1 MQRLKQFQ
9 VCQNMS
15 FMLSTL
21 AISIL
26 SAQYGHAANIPEVGS
41 TIQNIAYATY
51 IAPNGIQQ
59 QSVSNAV
66 EVSVSALYAITLTS
80 PPVQD
85 IEPNVRVIWANT
97 LSNNSNASVN
107 VQLEAVTI
115 NELSNIK
122 IYIDSNKNGQFDA
135 NDQQLITT
143 VPLQV
148 GQSVNLWVVATTS
161 SSLKE
166 GQQFNLPI
174 KATVVTNQATVVD
187 DTNATATAIDSA
199 ISYGAK
205 LVATKE
211 VQQKT
216 FEPSATAN
224 YDLNYTLSIS
234 NQGQKAAKP
243 TDVMVDG
250 QLQKMVLLVD
260 ELPANTTFKSAQAKN
275 VQAKILYKLANNSY
289 STIAPN
295 DVTQIN
301 QLAVGFPQIAANTSE
316 QVDLVVSMNRN
327 IAKTTVNNTYQV
339 SYAVTDSQKTI
350 LSNTAS
356 TVVGGSAN
364 ITNNSGDFKNI
375 LATGSV
381 NKPLYIAA
389 QYASCNAD
397 RSSSDRVKI
406 QIKSTKTGDIEEVI
420 GVETGMNTG
429 VFQYTLPTTFSD
441 KGISFDA
448 VLQTLKRDQVDI
460 RLTDC
465 LDAKGQSTATITDI
479 NTNVLMDPY
488 GTVFDAKTGLP
499 VAGATVTLL
508 DQSGQPI
515 GDNIAFE
522 VNPQTGDLISLPA
535 KQVTNSA
542 GEFIYPLVKS
552 GTYSFVVDTSTIPG
566 NSRYTFVSDQSIYPS
581 FPADKA
587 VDFKWSYAGQFT
599 LNNGDPALNID
610 IPIDPEAANS
620 SSSLFVKKAA
630 SNKTAEIGEFEEY
643 TVTVANRGTIDSTN
657 VAITD
662 TLPRGFIYVQG
673 SMRVNGM
680 KVDDPFGGKGP
691 YLKLGLGTLTPN
703 KEVKVQYRV
712 YIGPNALNGDGINR
726 VRAKDAQGLES
737 NEASAK
743 VEVIPG
749 AMISDGF
756 IVGKVFTDC
765 NRNGIQDPGE
775 IGVPGVRIY
784 LEDGSYVITDSEG
797 KYDFYGISAKT
808 HVLKVDRTSLP
819 LASELV
825 LISNRQAGDPNS
837 RFVDLKRGEL
847 HRADF
852 AITDDALQCSQ
863 PLMQRISDRKKQIE
877 QDNTNLEQV
886 LRSDLTL
893 DPIFS
898 KVSDVRGQP
907 ASGCISAQGVQAN
920 CNLDFSKEQIK
931 ELKQVQFE
939 PDKTGIRPAIALPI
953 SEALVIPNVSPS
965 AVKMINLETALESA
979 VNNQLEILNLK
990 DGQILAYAQTS
1001 VQLKGAAGTQL
1012 QLWVNGEQV
1021 SEKRIG
1027 KRAVLPSLQVSGLDF
1042 IGVDLHAGRNLIE
1055 VRQVDMM
1062 GNARD
1067 TKRIEVIAPDQL
1079 DKLRLEPSKAAAQA
1093 NGYDRFNVTLKIV
1106 DRHGT
1111 LVSSRTPITLD
1122 SSIGKI
1128 DLLDLDPKQPGIQVF
1143 VEDGTLV
1150 VPIQAPIEAGEGT
1163 LSVESGIFHASTP
1176 VRFLPDLRPIIA
1188 VGMLEGSINFKK
1200 FDPKQLSGINSN
1212 DSFEEEL
1219 SEISSSHNGQHSTTG
1234 RTALFLKG
1242 RVKGEY
1248 LLTLAYDSDKDKNQ
1262 RLFRDIRPD
1271 EYYPVYGDSAAKG
1284 FDAQS
1289 TSKFYVRV
1297 DKGRSYAMY
1306 GDYVTRTENDEGLSL
1321 GQYNRSLTGVRG
1333 AVETDKYKVTAFAAN
1348 TNTQQVVNEQR
1359 AMGISGPYSLG
1370 SVNAQDIRD
1379 NSEKVEVIT
1388 RDRNNPGLII
1398 KRTTLT
1404 RFTDYEV
1411 DSFSNSIYLKD
1422 PVPSVD
1428 ADLNPVYLH
1437 ITVESDQGG
1446 EEYTV
1451 GGISGLMKMNGH
1463 VKVGGAYVKSDNP
1476 LAQDQLASV
1485 NTVVKFANDKGKLIA
1500 EFARSENVN
1509 NGLDSLTQINA
1520 EPDASG
1526 KLSGN
1531 AGRIELNYAY
1541 KDLEMKLYHNQA
1553 DSGFYNTA
1561 ASITAGRKES
1571 GIKGRIQLDKIG
1583 LAKLEAIRTEDQLSG
1598 VNQGVSASIERAIN
1612 RIVALELGLKYYD
1625 ESADPATL
1633 NTMQIAPYH
1642 GTSVRTKLTGQLPW
1656 QGSNVFAEYEQD
1668 ISEADRRVF
1677 ALGANYQINAKLRA
1691 YGRHELVSSINGLYD
1706 LNSSQRRNVTVF
1718 GVDSKYNNNGTAFS
1732 EYRVRDGISAREA
1745 EAAIGLRNRWEL
1757 EKGFYA
1763 NTSFE
1768 QTKAL
1773 SNSNNLSSDSTA
1785 ASLGVEYLK
1794 NPDWKAVARI
1804 EARWA
1809 DQADTILNNL
1819 GMAYKYS
1826 DDVTLLAKNVI
1837 SQTDSKSQNS
1847 GDRLVDRFQVGLAY
1861 RDTERNRFDS
1871 LAKVEYRYDHNQTD
1885 LKNSY
1890 LKHVYI
1896 LSNHLNYHP
1905 TQDFTVSGQYAVKN
1919 VNTTFSGLES
1929 SGMTHMLSARAMYDI
1944 NERWDAGVHTG
1955 ALWSDMSSGKRIL
1968 LGAEVGYLV
1977 AVNLWVSGGY
1987 NFSGYK
1993 DDDLADSDTTLQG
2006 AYVRFRFKFD
2016 ENLFGNRNITSNTTG
2031 GL

>member
-1 MQRLKQFQ
+1 MLRQKQIR
-9 VCQNMS
+9 VCQNMT
-15 FMLSTL
+15 FMFSTL
-21 AISIL
+21 TIAIL
-26 SAQYGHAANIPEVGS
+26 SAQYGHAANMPEVGS

-66 EVSVSALYAITLTS
+66 EVSVSALYAIALTS

-85 IEPNVRVIWANT
+85 IEPSVRVIWANT
-97 LSNNSNASVN
+97 LSNNSNAPVN
-107 VQLEAVTI
+107 VQLEAITI

-135 NDQQLITT
+135 NDQQLTTT

-148 GQSVNLWVVATTS
+148 GQSVNLWVVATANA
-161 SSLKE
+161 SLIEAK
-166 GQQFNLPI
+166 QFNLPI
-174 KATVVTNQATVVD
+174 KATVAEDQNVT
-187 DTNATATAIDSA
+187 ATATDSA
-199 ISYGAK
+199 VSYGAK

-211 VQQKT
+211 VLQKT
-216 FEPSATAN
+216 FEPSAVAN

-234 NQGQKAAKP
+234 NQGQKTAKP

-275 VQAKILYKLANNSY
+275 AQAKILYKLANDRY
-289 STIAPN
+289 STIIPN
-295 DVTQIN
+295 DVNQIN
-301 QLAVGFPQIAANTSE
+301 QLVVGFPQIDANTTE

-339 SYAVTDSQKTI
+339 SYALTDSQKTV

-364 ITNNSGDFKNI
+364 ISNNSGDFKNI

-389 QYASCNAD
+389 QNASCNAD
-397 RSSSDRVKI
+397 RYSSDRVKI
-406 QIKSTKTGDIEEVI
+406 RIKSTKTGDIEEVTA
-420 GVETGMNTG
+420 VETGVNTG

-441 KGISFDA
+441 KGISYDA

-465 LDAKGQSTATITDI
+465 LDAQGQSTGTITDI
-479 NTNVLMDPY
+479 STNVLMDPY
-488 GTVFDAKTGLP
+488 GTVFDAKTGAP

-515 GDNIAFE
+515 GNNIAFTIDA
-522 VNPQTGDLISLPA
+522 QTGDRISLPA

-542 GEFIYPLVKS
+542 GEFVYPFVEA

-566 NSRYTFVSDQSIYPS
+566 SSRYTFKSDISVYPS

-587 VDFKWSYAGQFT
+587 VDLKWSYAGQFT

-610 IPIDPEAANS
+610 IPIDPEAPNS

-673 SMRVNGM
+673 SMRVDGT
-680 KVDDPFGGKGP
+680 KVDDPVGGKGP

-726 VRAKDAQGLES
+726 VRAKDAQGIES

-743 VEVIPG
+743 VEVVPG

-765 NRNGIQDPGE
+765 NRNGVQDPGE

-852 AITDDALQCSQ
+852 AITDDTLQCSQ
-863 PLMQRISDRKKQIE
+863 PLMQRILDRKKQIE

-898 KVSDVRGQP
+898 KVTDVRGQP
-907 ASGCISAQGVQAN
+907 ASGCISAQGIQAN

-939 PDKTGIRPAIALPI
+939 PDKTGIRPSVALPI
-953 SEALVIPNVSPS
+953 SEALVIPNGSPAELIS

-979 VNNQLEILNLK
+979 ANNQLEILNLK
-990 DGQILAYAQTS
+990 DGQVLAYPQTS
-1001 VQLKGAAGTQL
+1001 VQVKGAAGTQL

-1021 SEKRIG
+1021 PEKRIG

-1042 IGVDLHAGRNLIE
+1042 IGVDLQAGRNTIE

-1062 GNARD
+1062 GNTRD

-1079 DKLRLEPSKAAAQA
+1079 DKLQLEPSKAAAQA
-1093 NGYDRFNVTLKIV
+1093 NGYDRFNVALKIV

-1143 VEDGTLV
+1143 VEGGTLV

-1163 LSVESGIFHASTP
+1163 LSVESGIFHANTP

-1212 DSFEEEL
+1212 DGFEEEL
-1219 SEISSSHNGQHSTTG
+1219 SEISSSHDGQRSTTG
-1234 RTALFLKG
+1234 RAALFLKG

-1289 TSKFYVRV
+1289 TSKLYVRV

-1333 AVETDKYKVTAFAAN
+1333 AVETDQYKVTAFAAK

-1359 AMGISGPYSLG
+1359 AMGISGPYGLG

-1379 NSEKVEVIT
+1379 NSEKVEVVT

-1398 KRTTLT
+1398 TRTTLT

-1428 ADLNPVYLH
+1428 ADLNPVYLR

-1451 GGISGLMKMNGH
+1451 GGVSGAMKITEQ
-1463 VKVGGAYVKSDNP
+1463 VKVGAAYVKSDNP

-1485 NTVVKFANDKGKLIA
+1485 NTVVKFANDKAKFIA
-1500 EFARSENVN
+1500 EFARSESVN
-1509 NGLDSLTQINA
+1509 DGLDRLTQINA

-1612 RIVALELGLKYYD
+1612 RIVAVELGLKYYD

-1633 NTMQIAPYH
+1633 NTTQIAPYH

-1677 ALGANYQINAKLRA
+1677 ALGANYQINTKLRA

-1745 EAAIGLRNRWEL
+1745 EAAIGLRNRWEI

-1773 SNSNNLSSDSTA
+1773 SNANNRGSDSTA

-1794 NPDWKAVARI
+1794 NPNWKAVARI

-1819 GMAYKYS
+1819 GLAYKYS

-1837 SQTDSKSQNS
+1837 SQTDSKSQSS
-1847 GDRLVDRFQVGLAY
+1847 GDRLVDRFQLGLAY

-1871 LAKVEYRYDHNQTD
+1871 LAKVEYRYDNNQTD
-1885 LKNSY
+1885 LTNSY

-1896 LSNHLNYHP
+1896 FSNHLNYHP

-1955 ALWSDMSSGKRIL
+1955 ALWSNMSSGQRIL

-1977 AVNLWVSGGY
+1977 AANLWVSGGY

-1993 DDDLADSDTTLQG
+1993 DDDLAESDTTLQG

-2016 ENLFGNRNITSNTTG
+2016 ENLFASKNT
-2031 GL
+2031 LREP

>member
-1 MQRLKQFQ
+1 MLQQKQIRA
-9 VCQNMS
+9 CQNMS

-21 AISIL
+21 TISIL
-26 SAQYGHAANIPEVGS
+26 SAQYSHAANIPEVGS
-41 TIQNIAYATY
+41 TIQNVAYATFT
-51 IAPNGIQQ
+51 AANGKEQ
-59 QSVSNAV
+59 QSVSNTV
-66 EVSVSALYAITLTS
+66 EVNVSALYAITLTT
-80 PPVQD
+80 PPVLD
-85 IEPNVRVIWANT
+85 TEPNVRVIWANT
-97 LSNNSNASVN
+97 LSNNSNAPVN
-107 VQLEAVTI
+107 VQLDAVTI
-115 NELSNIK
+115 NELNNIK
-122 IYIDSNKNGQFDA
+122 IYIDTNKDSQFDTT
-135 NDQQLITT
+135 DQQVMQPVSLK
-143 VPLQV
+143 V
-148 GQSVNLWVVATTS
+148 GQSVNLWVVATTNS
-161 SSLKE
+161 NLTE

-174 KATVVTNQATVVD
+174 KATVIE
-187 DTNATATAIDSA
+187 DTNATANAIDSA

-216 FEPSATAN
+216 FEPSASAN
-224 YDLNYTLSIS
+224 YDLNYTLNIS
-234 NQGQKAAKP
+234 NQGKKSARP
-243 TDVMVDG
+243 IDVMVDG
-250 QLQKMVLLVD
+250 QTQKMVLLVD
-260 ELPANTTFKSAQAKN
+260 ELPPNTTFKSALAKN
-275 VQAKILYKLANNSY
+275 AQAKILYKLANNSY
-289 STIAPN
+289 STIAPS

-301 QLAVGFPQIAANTSE
+301 QLVVGFPQIAANTSE

-327 IAKTTVNNTYQV
+327 IAKTTVKNTYKV
-339 SYAVTDSQKTI
+339 SYAVTDSRKDI
-350 LSNTAS
+350 LSNVAS
-356 TVVGGSAN
+356 TLVSGSAD
-364 ITNNSGDFKNI
+364 ITNNSSDFKSI

-381 NKPLYIAA
+381 NKPLNIEAKN
-389 QYASCNAD
+389 ASCNAD
-397 RSSSDRVKI
+397 RYTADRVKI
-406 QIKSTKTGDIEEVI
+406 RIKSTKTGDVEDVI
-420 GVETGMNTG
+420 GVETGVNTG
-429 VFQYTLPTTFSD
+429 VFHYTLPTTLSD

-448 VLQTLKRDQVDI
+448 VLQTLKRDKVDI
-460 RLTDC
+460 SLTDC
-465 LDAKGQSTATITDI
+465 LDAQGQSTATITDI

-508 DQSGQPI
+508 DQNGQPI
-515 GDNIAFE
+515 GSNVAFE
-522 VNPQTGDLISLPA
+522 IDAQTGEKTSIPA
-535 KQVTNSA
+535 TQVTNSA
-542 GEFIYPLVKS
+542 GEFIYPLVKA
-552 GTYSFVVDTSTIPG
+552 GTYSFVVDTKTIPG
-566 NSRYTFVSDQSIYPS
+566 NTRYTFTSDRALYPS

-587 VDFKWSYAGQFT
+587 VDLKWSYAGQFT

-610 IPIDPEAANS
+610 IPIDPEVANT

-643 TVTVANRGTIDSTN
+643 TVTVANRGTADSAN
-657 VAITD
+657 VSITD

-673 SMRVNGM
+673 SMRVDGT
-680 KVDDPFGGKGP
+680 KVEDPLGGKGP

-726 VRAKDAQGLES
+726 VRAKDAKGIES

-743 VEVIPG
+743 VEVTPG

-765 NRNGIQDPGE
+765 NGNGIQDAGE

-819 LASELV
+819 MGSELV

-852 AITDDALQCSQ
+852 AIAQGEGQCSES
-863 PLMQRISDRKKQIE
+863 LIERVLERKKSIE
-877 QDNTNLEQV
+877 QDNTNLEQI
-886 LRSDLTL
+886 LRSDLTA

-898 KVSDVRGQP
+898 KVTDVRGQP
-907 ASGCISAQGVQAN
+907 SSGCISAVGVQAN

-931 ELKQVQFE
+931 EIKQIQFE
-939 PDKTGIRPAIALPI
+939 PEKSGVQPSVALP
-953 SEALVIPNVSPS
+953 SSSTLVLPNEVPVDS
-965 AVKMINLETALESA
+965 ANTAKMINLETALEAA

-990 DGQILAYAQTS
+990 DGQVLPYPQTS
-1001 VQLKGAAGTQL
+1001 IQVKGAAGTQL
-1012 QLWVNGEQV
+1012 ELWVNETRV
-1021 SEKRIG
+1021 PEKRIG
-1027 KRAVLPSLQVSGLDF
+1027 KRAVLPNMQVSGLDF
-1042 IGVDLHAGRNLIE
+1042 IGVDLNAGHNTIE

-1062 GNARD
+1062 GNTRD
-1067 TKRIEVIAPDQL
+1067 TKRIQVIAPDQL
-1079 DKLRLEPSKAAAQA
+1079 DKLQLEPSKTIPQA
-1093 NGYDRFNVTLKIV
+1093 NGRDRFNVNLKIV

-1128 DLLDLDPKQPGIQVF
+1128 DLVDLDPKQPGIQVF
-1143 VEDGTLV
+1143 VEGGTLL

-1163 LSVESGIFHASTP
+1163 LSVESGIFHSSTP
-1176 VRFLPDLRPIIA
+1176 IRFLPDLRPIIA
-1188 VGMLEGSINFKK
+1188 VGMVEGSLNFKK
-1200 FDPKQLSGINSN
+1200 FDPKELSGTNSN
-1212 DSFEEEL
+1212 DGFEEEL
-1219 SEISSSHNGQHSTTG
+1219 NEISASKDGKRNLTG
-1234 RTALFLKG
+1234 RAALFLKG
-1242 RVKGEY
+1242 KVKGEY
-1248 LLTLAYDSDKDKNQ
+1248 LLTLAYDSDKDKKQ

-1289 TSKFYVRV
+1289 TSKLYIRV

-1321 GQYNRSLTGVRG
+1321 GQYNRSLTGVRST
-1333 AVETDKYKVTAFAAN
+1333 VEIDKYKVTAFAAQ

-1370 SVNAQDIRD
+1370 GVNAQDVRE

-1388 RDRNNPGLII
+1388 RDRNNSGLII
-1398 KRTTLT
+1398 ARTTLA

-1411 DSFSNSIYLKD
+1411 DTFSNSIYLKD

-1428 ADLNPVYLH
+1428 ADLNPVFLR

-1451 GGISGLMKMNGH
+1451 GGVSGSVKVTDK
-1463 VKVGGAYVKSDNP
+1463 VKVGASYVKSNNP
-1476 LAQDQLASV
+1476 QTQDQLASV
-1485 NTVVKFANDKGKLIA
+1485 NTVVKFANDKGKLVA
-1500 EFARSENVN
+1500 EFARSENIN
-1509 NGLDSLTQINA
+1509 DGLNSLTQINVA
-1520 EPDASG
+1520 PDATG

-1531 AGRIELNYAY
+1531 AARVELNYAY
-1541 KDLEMKLYHNQA
+1541 KDLEMKVYHNQA
-1553 DSGFYNTA
+1553 DTGFYNTA
-1561 ASITAGRKES
+1561 APITAGRKES
-1571 GIKGRIQLDKIG
+1571 GIKGRVQLNKIG

-1612 RIVALELGLKYYD
+1612 RILAVELGLKYYD
-1625 ESADPATL
+1625 ESSNPATL
-1633 NTMQIAPYH
+1633 NTTQIAPYH
-1642 GTSVRTKLTGQLPW
+1642 GVTVRSKLTSQLPW

-1677 ALGANYQINAKLRA
+1677 ALGANYQINSKLRA
-1691 YGRHELVSSINGLYD
+1691 YGRHELVSSLSGLYD
-1706 LNSSQRRNVTVF
+1706 LNSNQRRNVTVF
-1718 GVDSKYNNNGTAFS
+1718 GLDSKYNNNGTAFS
-1732 EYRVRDGISAREA
+1732 EYRIRDGISAREA

-1768 QTKAL
+1768 QTKSL
-1773 SNSNNLSSDSTA
+1773 SSANNLSSDSTA

-1794 NPDWKAVARI
+1794 NPNWKAVARI
-1804 EARWA
+1804 EARWS
-1809 DQADTILNNL
+1809 DQSDTILNNL
-1819 GMAYKYS
+1819 GAAYKYS
-1826 DDVTLLAKNVI
+1826 DDVTLLAKNVV
-1837 SQTDSKSQNS
+1837 SLTDSKNDSS
-1847 GDRLVDRFQVGLAY
+1847 GDRLIDRFQLGLAY
-1861 RDTERNRFDS
+1861 RDTEHNRFDA
-1871 LAKVEYRYDHNQTD
+1871 LAKVEYRYDDNKTD
-1885 LKNSY
+1885 LSNPY

-1896 LSNHLNYHP
+1896 FSNHLNYHP
-1905 TQDFTVSGQYAVKN
+1905 TRDLTLSSQYAVKN
-1919 VNTTFSGLES
+1919 VETTFSGLAS
-1929 SGMTHMLSARAMYDI
+1929 TGMTHMFSARAMYDI

-1955 ALWSDMSSGKRIL
+1955 VLWSDMSSGRRVL
-1968 LGAEVGYLV
+1968 MGAELGYLV
-1977 AVNLWVSGGY
+1977 AANLWLSGGY

-1993 DDDLADSDTTLQG
+1993 DDDLVDSDTTIQG

-2016 ENLFGNRNITSNTTG
+2016 ENLFASNTASR
-2031 GL
+2031 

>member
-1 MQRLKQFQ
+1 MLQQKQIRA
-9 VCQNMS
+9 CQNMS

-21 AISIL
+21 TISIL
-26 SAQYGHAANIPEVGS
+26 SAQYSHAANIPEVGS
-41 TIQNIAYATY
+41 TIQNVAYATFT
-51 IAPNGIQQ
+51 AANGKEQ
-59 QSVSNAV
+59 QSVSNTV
-66 EVSVSALYAITLTS
+66 EVNVSALYAITLTT
-80 PPVQD
+80 PPVLD
-85 IEPNVRVIWANT
+85 TEPNVRVIWANT
-97 LSNNSNASVN
+97 LSNNSNAPVN
-107 VQLEAVTI
+107 VQLDAVTI
-115 NELSNIK
+115 NELNNIK
-122 IYIDSNKNGQFDA
+122 IYIDTNKDGQFDTT
-135 NDQQLITT
+135 DQQVMQPVSLK
-143 VPLQV
+143 V
-148 GQSVNLWVVATTS
+148 GQSVNLWVVATTNS
-161 SSLKE
+161 NLTE

-174 KATVVTNQATVVD
+174 KATVIE
-187 DTNATATAIDSA
+187 DTNATANAIDSA

-216 FEPSATAN
+216 FEPSASAN
-224 YDLNYTLSIS
+224 YDLNYTLNIS
-234 NQGQKAAKP
+234 NQGKKAARP
-243 TDVMVDG
+243 IDVMVDG
-250 QLQKMVLLVD
+250 QTQKMVLLVD
-260 ELPANTTFKSAQAKN
+260 ELPPNTTFKSALAKN
-275 VQAKILYKLANNSY
+275 AQAKILYKLANNSY
-289 STIAPN
+289 STIAPS
-295 DVTQIN
+295 DLTQIN
-301 QLAVGFPQIAANTSE
+301 QLVVGFPQIAANTSE

-327 IAKTTVNNTYQV
+327 IAKTTVKNTYKV
-339 SYAVTDSQKTI
+339 SYAVTDSQKDI
-350 LSNTAS
+350 LSNVAS
-356 TVVGGSAN
+356 TLVSGSAD
-364 ITNNSGDFKNI
+364 ITNNSSDFKNI

-381 NKPLYIAA
+381 NKPLNIEAKN
-389 QYASCNAD
+389 ASCNAD
-397 RSSSDRVKI
+397 RYTADRVKI
-406 QIKSTKTGDIEEVI
+406 RIKSTKTGDVEEVI
-420 GVETGMNTG
+420 GVETGVNTG
-429 VFQYTLPTTFSD
+429 VFHYTLPTTLSD

-448 VLQTLKRDQVDI
+448 VLQTLKRDKVDI
-460 RLTDC
+460 SLTDC
-465 LDAKGQSTATITDI
+465 LDAQGQSTATITDI

-508 DQSGQPI
+508 DQNGQPI
-515 GDNIAFE
+515 GSNVAFE
-522 VNPQTGDLISLPA
+522 IDAQTGEQTSIPA
-535 KQVTNSA
+535 TQVTNSA
-542 GEFIYPLVKS
+542 GEFIYPLVKA
-552 GTYSFVVDTSTIPG
+552 GTYSFVVDTKTIPG
-566 NSRYTFVSDQSIYPS
+566 NTRYTFASDRAVYPS

-587 VDFKWSYAGQFT
+587 VDLKWSYAGQFT

-610 IPIDPEAANS
+610 IPIDPEVANT

-643 TVTVANRGTIDSTN
+643 TVTVANRGTADSAN
-657 VAITD
+657 VSITD

-673 SMRVNGM
+673 SMRVDGT
-680 KVDDPFGGKGP
+680 KVEDPLGGKGP

-726 VRAKDAQGLES
+726 VRAKDAKGIES

-743 VEVIPG
+743 VEVTPG

-765 NRNGIQDPGE
+765 NGNGIQDAGE

-819 LASELV
+819 IGSELV

-852 AITDDALQCSQ
+852 AIAQGEGQCSES
-863 PLMQRISDRKKQIE
+863 LIERVLERKKSIE
-877 QDNTNLEQV
+877 QDNTNLEQI
-886 LRSDLTL
+886 LRSDLTA

-898 KVSDVRGQP
+898 KVTDVRGQP
-907 ASGCISAQGVQAN
+907 SSGCISAVGVQAN

-931 ELKQVQFE
+931 EIKQIQFE
-939 PDKTGIRPAIALPI
+939 PEKSGVQPSVALP
-953 SEALVIPNVSPS
+953 SSSTLVLPNEVPVDS
-965 AVKMINLETALESA
+965 ANTAKMINLETALEAA

-990 DGQILAYAQTS
+990 DGQVLPYPQTS
-1001 VQLKGAAGTQL
+1001 IQVKGAAGTQL
-1012 QLWVNGEQV
+1012 ELWVNETRV
-1021 SEKRIG
+1021 PEKRIG
-1027 KRAVLPSLQVSGLDF
+1027 KRAVLPNMQVSGLDF
-1042 IGVDLHAGRNLIE
+1042 IGVDLNAGHNTIE

-1062 GNARD
+1062 GNTRD
-1067 TKRIEVIAPDQL
+1067 TKRIQVIAPDQL
-1079 DKLRLEPSKAAAQA
+1079 DKLQLEPSKTIPQA
-1093 NGYDRFNVTLKIV
+1093 NGRDRFNVNLKIV

-1128 DLLDLDPKQPGIQVF
+1128 DLVDLDPKQPGIQVF
-1143 VEDGTLV
+1143 VEGGTLL

-1163 LSVESGIFHASTP
+1163 LSVESGIFHSSTP
-1176 VRFLPDLRPIIA
+1176 IRFLPDLRPIIA
-1188 VGMLEGSINFKK
+1188 VGMVEGSLNFKK
-1200 FDPKQLSGINSN
+1200 FDPKELSGTNSN
-1212 DSFEEEL
+1212 DGFEEEL
-1219 SEISSSHNGQHSTTG
+1219 NEISASKDGKRNLTG
-1234 RTALFLKG
+1234 RAALFLKG
-1242 RVKGEY
+1242 KVKGEY
-1248 LLTLAYDSDKDKNQ
+1248 LLTLAYDSDKDKKQ

-1289 TSKFYVRV
+1289 TSKLYIRV

-1321 GQYNRSLTGVRG
+1321 GQYNRSLTGVRST
-1333 AVETDKYKVTAFAAN
+1333 VEIDKYKVTAFAAQ

-1370 SVNAQDIRD
+1370 GVNAQDVRE

-1388 RDRNNPGLII
+1388 RDRNNSGLII
-1398 KRTTLT
+1398 ARTTLA

-1411 DSFSNSIYLKD
+1411 DTFSNSIYLKD

-1428 ADLNPVYLH
+1428 ADLNPVFLR

-1451 GGISGLMKMNGH
+1451 GGVSGS
-1463 VKVGGAYVKSDNP
+1463 VKVTDKLKVGASYVKSNNP
-1476 LAQDQLASV
+1476 QTQDQLASV
-1485 NTVVKFANDKGKLIA
+1485 NTVVKFANDKGKLVA
-1500 EFARSENVN
+1500 EFARSENIN
-1509 NGLDSLTQINA
+1509 DGLNSLTQINVA
-1520 EPDASG
+1520 PDATG

-1531 AGRIELNYAY
+1531 AARVELNYAY
-1541 KDLEMKLYHNQA
+1541 KDLEMKVYHNQA
-1553 DSGFYNTA
+1553 DTGFYNTA
-1561 ASITAGRKES
+1561 APITAGRKES
-1571 GIKGRIQLDKIG
+1571 GIKGRVQLNKIG

-1612 RIVALELGLKYYD
+1612 RILAVELGLKYYD
-1625 ESADPATL
+1625 ESSNPATL
-1633 NTMQIAPYH
+1633 NTTQIAPYH
-1642 GTSVRTKLTGQLPW
+1642 GVTVRSKLTSQLPW

-1677 ALGANYQINAKLRA
+1677 ALGANYQVNSKLRA
-1691 YGRHELVSSINGLYD
+1691 YGRHELVSSLSGLYD
-1706 LNSSQRRNVTVF
+1706 LNSNQRRNVTVF
-1718 GVDSKYNNNGTAFS
+1718 GLDSKYNNNGTAFS
-1732 EYRVRDGISAREA
+1732 EYRIRDGISAREA

-1768 QTKAL
+1768 QTKSL
-1773 SNSNNLSSDSTA
+1773 SSANNLSSDSTA

-1794 NPDWKAVARI
+1794 NPNWKAVARI
-1804 EARWA
+1804 EARWS
-1809 DQADTILNNL
+1809 DQSDTILNNL
-1819 GMAYKYS
+1819 GAAYKYS
-1826 DDVTLLAKNVI
+1826 DDVTLLAKNVVSLI
-1837 SQTDSKSQNS
+1837 DSKNDSS
-1847 GDRLVDRFQVGLAY
+1847 GDRLIDRFQLGLAY
-1861 RDTERNRFDS
+1861 RDTEHNHFDA
-1871 LAKVEYRYDHNQTD
+1871 LAKVEYRYDNNKTD
-1885 LKNSY
+1885 LSNPY

-1896 LSNHLNYHP
+1896 FSNHLNYHP
-1905 TQDFTVSGQYAVKN
+1905 TRDLTLSSQYAVKN
-1919 VNTTFSGLES
+1919 VETTFSGLAS
-1929 SGMTHMLSARAMYDI
+1929 TGMTHMFSARAMYDI

-1955 ALWSDMSSGKRIL
+1955 VLWSDMSSGRRVL
-1968 LGAEVGYLV
+1968 VGAELGYLV
-1977 AVNLWVSGGY
+1977 AANLWLSGGY

-1993 DDDLADSDTTLQG
+1993 DDDLVDSDTTIQG

-2016 ENLFGNRNITSNTTG
+2016 ENLFASNTASR
-2031 GL
+2031 

>member
-1 MQRLKQFQ
+1 
-9 VCQNMS
+9 
-15 FMLSTL
+15 MLSTL
-21 AISIL
+21 TISIL
-26 SAQYGHAANIPEVGS
+26 SAQYSHAANIPEVGS
-41 TIQNIAYATY
+41 TIQNVAYATFT
-51 IAPNGIQQ
+51 AANGKEQK
-59 QSVSNAV
+59 SVSNTV
-66 EVSVSALYAITLTS
+66 EVNVSALYAITLTT
-80 PPVQD
+80 PPVLD
-85 IEPNVRVIWANT
+85 TEPNVRVIWANT
-97 LSNNSNASVN
+97 LSNNSNAPVN
-107 VQLEAVTI
+107 VQLDAVTI
-115 NELSNIK
+115 NELNNIK
-122 IYIDSNKNGQFDA
+122 IYIDTNKDGQFDTT
-135 NDQQLITT
+135 DQQVMQPVSLK
-143 VPLQV
+143 V
-148 GQSVNLWVVATTS
+148 GQSVNLWVVATTNS
-161 SSLKE
+161 NLTE

-174 KATVVTNQATVVD
+174 KATVIE
-187 DTNATATAIDSA
+187 DTNATANAIDSA

-216 FEPSATAN
+216 FEPSASAN
-224 YDLNYTLSIS
+224 YDLNYTLNIS
-234 NQGQKAAKP
+234 NQGKKSARP
-243 TDVMVDG
+243 IDVMVDG
-250 QLQKMVLLVD
+250 QTQKMVLLVD
-260 ELPANTTFKSAQAKN
+260 ELPPNTTFKSALVKN
-275 VQAKILYKLANNSY
+275 AQAKILYKLANNSY
-289 STIAPN
+289 STIAPS

-301 QLAVGFPQIAANTSE
+301 QLVVGFPQIAANTSE

-327 IAKTTVNNTYQV
+327 IAKTTVKNTYKV
-339 SYAVTDSQKTI
+339 SYAVTDSQKDI
-350 LSNTAS
+350 LSNVAS
-356 TVVGGSAN
+356 TVVSGSAD
-364 ITNNSGDFKNI
+364 ITNNSSDFKSI

-381 NKPLYIAA
+381 NKPLNIEAKN
-389 QYASCNAD
+389 ASCNAD
-397 RSSSDRVKI
+397 RYTADRVKI
-406 QIKSTKTGDIEEVI
+406 RIKSTKTGDVEEVI
-420 GVETGMNTG
+420 GVETGVNTG
-429 VFQYTLPTTFSD
+429 VFHYTLPTTLSD

-448 VLQTLKRDQVDI
+448 VLQTLKRDKVDI
-460 RLTDC
+460 SLTDC
-465 LDAKGQSTATITDI
+465 LDGQGQSTATITDI

-508 DQSGQPI
+508 DQNGQPI
-515 GDNIAFE
+515 GSNVAFE
-522 VNPQTGDLISLPA
+522 IDAQTGEKTSIPA
-535 KQVTNSA
+535 TQVTNSA
-542 GEFIYPLVKS
+542 GEFIYPLVKA
-552 GTYSFVVDTSTIPG
+552 GTYSFVVDTKTIPG
-566 NSRYTFVSDQSIYPS
+566 NTRYTFASDRTVYPS

-587 VDFKWSYAGQFT
+587 VDLKWSYAGQFT

-610 IPIDPEAANS
+610 IPIDPEVANT

-643 TVTVANRGTIDSTN
+643 TVTVANRGTADSAN
-657 VAITD
+657 VSITD

-673 SMRVNGM
+673 SMRVDGT
-680 KVDDPFGGKGP
+680 KVEDPLGGKGP

-726 VRAKDAQGLES
+726 VRAKDAKGIES

-743 VEVIPG
+743 VEVTPG

-765 NRNGIQDPGE
+765 NGNGIQDAGE

-819 LASELV
+819 MGSELV

-852 AITDDALQCSQ
+852 AIAQGEGQCSES
-863 PLMQRISDRKKQIE
+863 LIERVLERKKSIE
-877 QDNTNLEQV
+877 QDNTNLEQI
-886 LRSDLTL
+886 LRSDLTA

-898 KVSDVRGQP
+898 KVTDVRGQP
-907 ASGCISAQGVQAN
+907 SSGCISAVGVQAN

-931 ELKQVQFE
+931 EIKQIQFE
-939 PDKTGIRPAIALPI
+939 PEKSGVQPSVALP
-953 SEALVIPNVSPS
+953 SSSTLVLPNEVPVDS
-965 AVKMINLETALESA
+965 ANTAKMINLETALEAA

-990 DGQILAYAQTS
+990 DGQVLPYPQTS
-1001 VQLKGAAGTQL
+1001 IQVKGAAGTQL
-1012 QLWVNGEQV
+1012 ELWVNETRV
-1021 SEKRIG
+1021 PEKRIG
-1027 KRAVLPSLQVSGLDF
+1027 KRAVLPNMQVSGLDF
-1042 IGVDLHAGRNLIE
+1042 IGVDLNAGHNTIE

-1062 GNARD
+1062 GNTRD
-1067 TKRIEVIAPDQL
+1067 TKRIQVIAPDQL
-1079 DKLRLEPSKAAAQA
+1079 DKLQLEPSKTIPQA
-1093 NGYDRFNVTLKIV
+1093 NGRDRFNVNLKIV

-1128 DLLDLDPKQPGIQVF
+1128 DLVDLDPKQPGIQVF
-1143 VEDGTLV
+1143 VEGGTLL

-1163 LSVESGIFHASTP
+1163 LSVESGIFHSSTP
-1176 VRFLPDLRPIIA
+1176 IRFLPDLRPIIA
-1188 VGMLEGSINFKK
+1188 VGMVEGSLNFKK
-1200 FDPKQLSGINSN
+1200 FDPKELSGTNSN
-1212 DSFEEEL
+1212 DGFEEEL
-1219 SEISSSHNGQHSTTG
+1219 NEISASKDGKRNLTG
-1234 RTALFLKG
+1234 RAALFLKG
-1242 RVKGEY
+1242 KVKGEY
-1248 LLTLAYDSDKDKNQ
+1248 LLTLAYDSDKDKKQ

-1289 TSKFYVRV
+1289 TSKLYIRV

-1321 GQYNRSLTGVRG
+1321 GQYNRSLTGVRST
-1333 AVETDKYKVTAFAAN
+1333 VEIDKYKVTAFAAQ

-1370 SVNAQDIRD
+1370 GVNAQDVRE

-1388 RDRNNPGLII
+1388 RDRNNSGLII
-1398 KRTTLT
+1398 ARTTLA

-1411 DSFSNSIYLKD
+1411 DTFSNSIYLKD

-1428 ADLNPVYLH
+1428 ADLNPVFLR

-1451 GGISGLMKMNGH
+1451 GGVSGSVKVTDK
-1463 VKVGGAYVKSDNP
+1463 VKVGASYVKSNNP
-1476 LAQDQLASV
+1476 QTQDQLASV
-1485 NTVVKFANDKGKLIA
+1485 NTVVKFANDKGKLVA
-1500 EFARSENVN
+1500 EFARSENIN
-1509 NGLDSLTQINA
+1509 DGLNSLTQINVA
-1520 EPDASG
+1520 PDATG

-1531 AGRIELNYAY
+1531 AARVELNYAY
-1541 KDLEMKLYHNQA
+1541 KDLEMKVYHNQA
-1553 DSGFYNTA
+1553 DTGFYNTA
-1561 ASITAGRKES
+1561 APITAGRKES
-1571 GIKGRIQLDKIG
+1571 GIKGRVQLNKIG

-1612 RIVALELGLKYYD
+1612 RILAVELGLKYYD
-1625 ESADPATL
+1625 ESSNPATL
-1633 NTMQIAPYH
+1633 NTTQIAPYH
-1642 GTSVRTKLTGQLPW
+1642 GVTVRSKLTSQLPW

-1677 ALGANYQINAKLRA
+1677 ALGANYQINSKLRA
-1691 YGRHELVSSINGLYD
+1691 YGRHELVSSLSGLYD
-1706 LNSSQRRNVTVF
+1706 LNSNQRRNVTVF
-1718 GVDSKYNNNGTAFS
+1718 GLDSKYNNNGTAFS
-1732 EYRVRDGISAREA
+1732 EYRIRDGISAREA

-1768 QTKAL
+1768 QTKSL
-1773 SNSNNLSSDSTA
+1773 SSANNLSSDSTA

-1794 NPDWKAVARI
+1794 NPNWKAVARI
-1804 EARWA
+1804 EARWS
-1809 DQADTILNNL
+1809 DQSDTILNNL
-1819 GMAYKYS
+1819 GAAYKYS
-1826 DDVTLLAKNVI
+1826 DDVTLLAKNVV
-1837 SQTDSKSQNS
+1837 SLTDSKNDSS
-1847 GDRLVDRFQVGLAY
+1847 GDRLIDRFQLGLAY
-1861 RDTERNRFDS
+1861 RDTEHNRFDA
-1871 LAKVEYRYDHNQTD
+1871 LAKVEYRYDDNKTD
-1885 LKNSY
+1885 LSNPY

-1896 LSNHLNYHP
+1896 FSNHLNYHP
-1905 TQDFTVSGQYAVKN
+1905 TRDLTLSSQYAVKN
-1919 VNTTFSGLES
+1919 VETTFSGLAS
-1929 SGMTHMLSARAMYDI
+1929 TGMTHMFSARAMYDI

-1955 ALWSDMSSGKRIL
+1955 VLWSDMSSGRRVL
-1968 LGAEVGYLV
+1968 MGAELGYLV
-1977 AVNLWVSGGY
+1977 AANLWLSGGY

-1993 DDDLADSDTTLQG
+1993 DDDLVDSDTTIQG

-2016 ENLFGNRNITSNTTG
+2016 ENLFASNTASR
-2031 GL
+2031 